1 MEKHVNVLGILF
13 IVFGIMGLIGA
24 GIVFVIF
31 VMGGLFSGVASD
43 QPEIALVAGTFGMII
58 TSIILFTSLPSIFA
72 GFGLMK
78 FKSWARILGIII
90 GILNLPG
97 FPVGTAL
104 GIYTLWVL
112 LNADTIRLFNSGQSI
127 PPD

>member
-1 MEKHVNVLGILF
+1 MEKHINVLGILF

-43 QPEIALVAGTFGMII
+43 EPEVALIAGTFGMII
-58 TSIILFTSLPSIFA
+58 TSIILLTSLPSIFA

-78 FKSWARILGIII
+78 FKPWARILSIII

-97 FPVGTAL
+97 LPIGTAL

-112 LNADTIRLFNSGQSI
+112 LNAESVKLFDK
-127 PPD
+127 PPPPTA